1 MMMIVVLR
9 CGVAVMAARCRDR
22 APRCRSR
29 ARSHARGGGL
39 GDVACAISRVMHAM
53 RTLLTYSHV
62 AGRFVVMRARR
73 DEERENEREER
84 REDETAAKGA
94 HFNGSGAN
102 KCRDDDDARA
112 RDARDT
118 HDVRMTVRL
127 RLRAR
132 EQASKRDSAAA
143 AAARAHG

>member
-1 MMMIVVLR
+1 
-9 CGVAVMAARCRDR
+9 
-22 APRCRSR
+22 
-29 ARSHARGGGL
+29 
-39 GDVACAISRVMHAM
+39 MHAM

-73 DEERENEREER
+73 DEEREDEREDK

-94 HFNGSGAN
+94 HFKGSGAD
-102 KCRDDDDARA
+102 KCRGEDDARVRA
-112 RDARDT
+112 RDVRDT
-118 HDVRMTVRL
+118 HDVRMAVRLRL

-143 AAARAHG
+143 AAVARAHG

>member
-1 MMMIVVLR
+1 MI
-9 CGVAVMAARCRDR
+9 
-22 APRCRSR
+22 
-29 ARSHARGGGL
+29 
-39 GDVACAISRVMHAM
+39 AM

-73 DEERENEREER
+73 DEEREDEREER

-102 KCRDDDDARA
+102 KCRDDDDVRARA
-112 RDARDT
+112 RDARYT

-127 RLRAR
+127 RLSAR
-132 EQASKRDSAAA
+132 EEASKRDSAAT
-143 AAARAHG
+143 AAARAHGCHQGRGAVMTRAMRGDGVHA